1 MLQDLKNTHKKN
13 ILFDLDG
20 TIIDSAAAILSSFD
34 KVFLK
39 HQLFPIKKLDK
50 HLIGPPLKET
60 FISLLDKP
68 SDNLINTM
76 VEDFKFFYDSYDYK
90 LSKLFPDILNCLE
103 VLKNKDKVLIL
114 VTNKRNIPTKK
125 IMKHLGLEF
134 FFKKSYSL
142 DSFDPNMK
150 SKSELIKQV
159 LSKEL
164 LNIDETIYIGDRI
177 EDGIA
182 SKNNNIQFIM
192 VPWGYK

>member
-1 MLQDLKNTHKKN
+1 MLQKLKNTQKKN

-20 TIIDSAAAILSSFD
+20 TIIDSAVAILSGFD
-34 KVFLK
+34 KVFHK
-39 HQLFPIKKLDK
+39 HKLVPTKKLDK

-60 FISLLDKP
+60 FISLLENP
-68 SDNLINTM
+68 SDKLINAM

-90 LSKLFPDILNCLE
+90 LSKLFPGILDCLE
-103 VLKNKDKVLIL
+103 VLKNKDKVLII

-125 IMKHLGLEF
+125 IIKHLSLESF
-134 FFKKSYSL
+134 FIKSYSL
-142 DSFDPNMK
+142 DSFDPNIK
-150 SKSELIKQV
+150 SKSKLIKQV
-159 LSKEL
+159 LLNEL

-182 SKNNNIQFIM
+182 SKNNNIEFIM

>member
-1 MLQDLKNTHKKN
+1 MLQELTNTTKKY

-20 TIIDSAAAILSSFD
+20 TLIDSAAAILSGFD
-34 KVFLK
+34 KVFNK
-39 HQLFPIKKLDK
+39 HQLVPTKKLDK

-60 FISLLDKP
+60 FINLLEKP
-68 SDNLINTM
+68 SDKLINIM

-90 LSKLFPDILNCLE
+90 LSKLFPDIWNCLE
-103 VLKNKDKVLIL
+103 LLKNKNKVLII
-114 VTNKRNIPTKK
+114 VTNKRNVPTKK
-125 IMKHLGLEF
+125 IMTHLSLDS

-142 DSFDPNMK
+142 DSFEPNMK
-150 SKSELIKQV
+150 SKSQLIKQV

-164 LNIDETIYIGDRI
+164 LNTDETIYIGDRI

-182 SKNNNIQFIM
+182 SQNNNIEFIM